1 MFSKKLDILMR
12 EMGANNAK
20 VAAYAGFDRTNV
32 SRFRNGIRL
41 PEPASKSIRKLIDGL
56 YDYACDNDRINSL
69 CDLTGA
75 SSEESDENI
84 KLKILKWLYEDEHS
98 VRESIRLK
106 GRSSSSKQ
114 KPSGNTFGTRLTDAM
129 SLADISNI
137 SLSRMLSVDASLIS
151 RYRTGLCMPRPDSG
165 SVDRI
170 GNILF
175 KRIRKNEGMRELAG
189 LMKCSED
196 SITESGFTDW
206 LFDFN
211 TQAPVEEIAVARLL
225 EIFEAFDPDKVQVYG
240 DEPDLRAEI
249 LNDESSHY
257 MGIDGLRTAVIRFLT
272 MAEGSECR
280 ELMLYSDQDMSWLT
294 GQEAYRKS
302 WAYMMA
308 RCIKKGIRIKIIH
321 NIDRDLDEMNMA
333 IRSWLPLYMSGMI
346 EPCYNDMPRDS
357 RFFHTLFICPG
368 VAAVEALGATG
379 AEDSSIYHYYTD
391 DDSIGACIAT
401 YDRLMDNADPL
412 VRTGSPDIRL
422 LLNGDVFVIRNTLA
436 IGTMPEGLV
445 DEYSDERLKKIW
457 SDRNSALL
465 EILKDHEFYEYT
477 ALADADELD
486 AGRAFTEKY
495 ARGLSKNYTRA
506 QYERHL
512 DNIIRLTDEYK
523 GYHFGI
529 LPGVMLKNM
538 TIIIGEGFV
547 EIIYDKL
554 PDFAI
559 SFTHPLMIRAFGA
572 FADRLRSLCRI
583 KPLEIRNYV
592 DAWKERN
599 L

>member
-1 MFSKKLDILMR
+1 MFSKKLDMLMR

-20 VAAYAGFDRTNV
+20 VAACAGFDRTNV
-32 SRFRNGIRL
+32 SRFRNGVRL
-41 PEPASKSIRKLIDGL
+41 PEPTSRSIQKLIDGL
-56 YDYACDNDRINSL
+56 YIYACDYDRIGRL
-69 CDLTGA
+69 CDITGA
-75 SSEESDENI
+75 SRDGEINDI
-84 KLKILKWLYEDEHS
+84 KLALLKWLYEDEHS
-98 VRESIRLK
+98 GRKPIRLK
-106 GRSSSSKQ
+106 GRPSASKQ
-114 KPSGNTFGTRLTDAM
+114 KQSGNSFGTRLTDAM

-175 KRIRKNEGMRELAG
+175 KRIRKNERMRELAG

-196 SITESGFTDW
+196 SITETGFIDW
-206 LFDFN
+206 LFDFD
-211 TQAPVEEIAVARLL
+211 TQAPAEEIAVARLL

-240 DEPDLRAEI
+240 DEPDLRTEI
-249 LNDESSHY
+249 LNDESTYY
-257 MGIDGLRTAVIRFLT
+257 MGIEGLRIAVIRFLT

-280 ELMLYSDQDMSWLT
+280 ELMLYSDQDMGWMT
-294 GQEAYRKS
+294 EDENYRNS

-346 EPCYNDMPRDS
+346 EPYYNDMPRDG

-401 YDRLMDNADPL
+401 YDRLMDNAEPL
-412 VRTGSPDIRL
+412 VRTGSPDIRP
-422 LLNGDVFVIRNTLA
+422 LLNGDVSVIRNTLS
-436 IGTMPEGLV
+436 IGTMPKELV
-445 DEYSDERLKKIW
+445 DEYSDERLKEIW

-465 EILKDHEFYEYT
+465 EILKDHKLYEYA
-477 ALADADELD
+477 ALADTDELD
-486 AGRAFTEKY
+486 AGKAFTEKY
-495 ARGLSKNYTRA
+495 ARGLCKNYTRA

-523 GYHFGI
+523 GYYFGI
-529 LPGVMLKNM
+529 LPDVMLKDM

-559 SFTHPLMIRAFGA
+559 GFTHPLMIRAFGA
-572 FADRLRSLCRI
+572 FADRLRRMCRI
-583 KPLEIRNYV
+583 RP
-592 DAWKERN
+592 
-599 L
+599 

>member
-75 SSEESDENI
+75 SSEESDDNI
-84 KLKILKWLYEDEHS
+84 KLRILKWLYEDEHS
-98 VRESIRLK
+98 VREPIRLK

-170 GNILF
+170 GKILF

-206 LFDFN
+206 LFDFD
-211 TQAPVEEIAVARLL
+211 TQAPAEEIAIERLL
-225 EIFEAFDPDKVQVYG
+225 EIFEAFDPDKTPVYG
-240 DEPDLRAEI
+240 DEQELRTEI
-249 LNDESSHY
+249 LNDDSSHY
-257 MGIDGLRTAVIRFLT
+257 MGIEGLRTAVIRFLT

-294 GQEAYRKS
+294 GQEEYRKS

-308 RCIKKGIRIKIIH
+308 RCIKKGIRIRIIH
-321 NIDRDLDEMNMA
+321 NIDRGLDEMNMA
-333 IRSWLPLYMSGMI
+333 IRSWMPLYMSGMI
-346 EPCYNDMPRDS
+346 EPYYNDMPRDT

-368 VAAVEALGATG
+368 VAAVEALGAVG
-379 AEDSSIYHYYTD
+379 AEDNGIYHYYTD
-391 DDSIGACIAT
+391 EASIRACVAT
-401 YDRLMDNADPL
+401 YDRLMDNAGPL
-412 VRTGSPDIRL
+412 ARIGRPDIRPIIAGNVL
-422 LLNGDVFVIRNTLA
+422 VLRNTLA
-436 IGTMPEGLV
+436 IGTMPEELV
-445 DEYSDERLKKIW
+445 EEYSDDMFKEIW
-457 SDRNSALL
+457 RGRNRALL
-465 EILKDHEFYEYT
+465 EILKEHEFYECA
-477 ALADADELD
+477 ALADSGELD
-486 AGRAFTEKY
+486 AGNVFTEKY
-495 ARGLSKNYTRA
+495 AEGINKNYTRV

-512 DNIIRLTDEYK
+512 DNILKLSDEYE

-529 LPGVMLKNM
+529 LPDAMLKDM
-538 TIIIGEGFV
+538 MIITGDDFV
-547 EIIYDKL
+547 EVIYDRL

-559 SFTHPLMIRAFGA
+559 RFSHPLMIKAFRS
-572 FADRLRSLCRI
+572 FADRIRRMCCINRSEL
-583 KPLEIRNYV
+583 KKEING
-592 DAWKERN
+592 WKRGC
-599 L
+599 